1 MGAHQVAVAAA
12 CPGGGLQTAAVERLG
27 VFGMRY
33 GAYLHQFAVEVQ
45 HVLRPGAFVEV
56 IDVLRYDVHVVVLFQ
71 VHERAVGG
79 VGLRVEELAAAFVVE
94 AVDEGRVLAEAGGRG
109 YFHHGMVFPQAARV
123 AEGRY
128 AAFGAYACACG
139 YDEKGLFHFKVGSKK
154 WRVRSGE

>member
-1 MGAHQVAVAAA
+1 MTTNGR
-12 CPGGGLQTAAVERLG
+12 GLQTAAVERLG
-27 VFGMRY
+27 VFGMCY

-154 WRVRSGE
+154 